1 VRRLNGSGRHVDA
14 RDLNLNPAESTN
26 MMNPFDWL
34 RAKTRAAVLDGFCD
48 AVEAI
53 DGGRI
58 ERLQER
64 LTLALAAPVESSE
77 GASEPAKGGGKRGAK

>member
-1 VRRLNGSGRHVDA
+1 
-14 RDLNLNPAESTN
+14 

-34 RAKTRAAVLDGFCD
+34 RAKTRAAVLDGFAD
-48 AVEAI
+48 AVETI

-64 LTLALAAPVESSE
+64 LTLTLAAPAASNDGESTD
-77 GASEPAKGGGKRGAK
+77 APAKGKKGGGK